1 MRKLMMSTIVA
12 VILASLSCEPGLAAD
27 LKAGK
32 AIYDKA
38 CKSCHGAD
46 GTPNLAAQK
55 ALKVQMWDLK
65 SKEVQSRSDAD
76 LRKVD
81 VEGEGKMKPVSGITG
96 AAVDDL
102 LAYVRSLGK

>member
-1 MRKLMMSTIVA
+1 MFTTLIGT
-12 VILASLSCEPGLAAD
+12 ASAAD

-32 AIYDKA
+32 AVYDKS

-46 GTPNLAAQK
+46 GTPNPAIEK
-55 ALKVQMWDLK
+55 MLKIQMWDLK

-81 VEGEGKMKPVSGITG
+81 IEGEGKMKPVAGITG

>member
-1 MRKLMMSTIVA
+1 MRTLVLSLMFTTLIGT
-12 VILASLSCEPGLAAD
+12 ASAAD

-32 AIYDKA
+32 AVYDKS

-46 GTPNLAAQK
+46 GTPNPAIEK
-55 ALKVQMWDLK
+55 MLKIQMWDLK

-81 VEGEGKMKPVSGITG
+81 IEGEGKMKPVAGITG

>member
-1 MRKLMMSTIVA
+1 MRTFLIATMLV
-12 VILASLSCEPGLAAD
+12 VLSAGAGSAAD
-27 LKAGK
+27 AKAGK
-32 AIYDKA
+32 IVYDKS

-46 GTPNLAAQK
+46 GTPNPAIEK
-55 ALKVQMWDLK
+55 MLKVQMWDLK

-76 LRKVD
+76 LRKAD